1 MQCFFSVIPVVYLIK
16 GHLEKWLDAKDRD
29 PRPAAVA
36 KKFLVLLDQH
46 FPECG
51 ADDRLLS
58 FATLLHPYYR
68 GHMLRPVKAYDRTI
82 EMLVDY
88 HPSTLDWRREQARLH
103 QMQPEGCDDIDRI
116 IMEEIRKA
124 SSVSV
129 GLKLHRLSESTID
142 VYSKLFGTIVH
153 TRLNSN
159 PTSFFLFQTS
169 PIEIELKKFGT
180 MAMPDEMRN
189 VDVFQWWKKNKA
201 ALPKL
206 EEVAREVFSMPG
218 IMPDATNFS
227 TAADLKATQMINYC
241 HINWD
246 EAEIH
251 GWDLNRELLLNKNP
265 GITGKDLETA
275 LAQAS
280 SSSSTPT
287 SGGPS
292 AMDDDQDP
300 GDQGGE
306 GEGEGEGGP
315 EANP

>member
-1 MQCFFSVIPVVYLIK
+1 MVFLIR
-16 GHLEKWLDAKDRD
+16 GHLSKWLDAKDRD

-68 GHMLRPVKAYDRTI
+68 GHMLKPVKAYDRTI

-88 HPSTLDWRREQARLH
+88 HPSTLEWRREQASFH
-103 QMQPEGCDDIDRI
+103 QIEPDDSDDIDRI

-124 SSVSV
+124 SSSSV
-129 GLKLHRLSESTID
+129 GLKQHRLSESTINF
-142 VYSKLFGTIVH
+142 YSKVFDTIVQ

-159 PTSFFLFQTS
+159 STSFYLFQSS
-169 PIEIELKKFGT
+169 PIEIELKNFGT
-180 MAMPDEMRN
+180 MAMPDGMRN

-218 IMPDATNFS
+218 IMPDATNFN
-227 TAADLKATQMINYC
+227 TAADVKATQMINYC

-265 GITGKDLETA
+265 GITETQLETA
-275 LAQAS
+275 LAQVAS
-280 SSSSTPT
+280 SSPAT
-287 SGGPS
+287 SGGAS
-292 AMDDDQDP
+292 AMDHDAAQDP
-300 GDQGGE
+300 GDQVGE

-315 EANP
+315 QANP

>member
-1 MQCFFSVIPVVYLIK
+1 
-16 GHLEKWLDAKDRD
+16 
-29 PRPAAVA
+29 
-36 KKFLVLLDQH
+36 
-46 FPECG
+46 
-51 ADDRLLS
+51 
-58 FATLLHPYYR
+58 
-68 GHMLRPVKAYDRTI
+68 
-82 EMLVDY
+82 
-88 HPSTLDWRREQARLH
+88 
-103 QMQPEGCDDIDRI
+103 
-116 IMEEIRKA
+116 
-124 SSVSV
+124 
-129 GLKLHRLSESTID
+129 
-142 VYSKLFGTIVH
+142 
-153 TRLNSN
+153 
-159 PTSFFLFQTS
+159 
-169 PIEIELKKFGT
+169 
-180 MAMPDEMRN
+180 MAMPDGMRN

-206 EEVAREVFSMPG
+206 EEIAREVFSMPG